1 LSKMEF
7 EVTENFYKYSPWLKI
22 WEVIRGLLMLF
33 YVPIAYGKHLFD
45 KIRGIEEPNP
55 REQNVWQNHIEFD
68 TYALESLALSNEES
82 MQLLESETLDFP
94 DWKDW
99 DDPFRFLLKF
109 RSQPEIEALNNTF
122 FDEID
127 LKTELGIYLIRVN
140 KKGKGMTLCLLP
152 SNKPELIE
160 IAKLKPLSW
169 IMNTIESGTIELL
182 GFADKGKLR
191 TEVKLT
197 TTQPKLH

>member
-1 LSKMEF
+1 
-7 EVTENFYKYSPWLKI
+7 
-22 WEVIRGLLMLF
+22 
-33 YVPIAYGKHLFD
+33 
-45 KIRGIEEPNP
+45 
-55 REQNVWQNHIEFD
+55 
-68 TYALESLALSNEES
+68 